1 MTAPEQTMSVTVRFA
16 PSPTGKIHVG
26 NLRTALFNWLFARKH
41 GGRFILRL
49 DDTDKARS
57 TEAFANG
64 IIADL
69 AWIGIEPDAIF
80 RQSARFD
87 RYEAAA
93 QKLIENKRLYPAFE
107 SPEELERRR
116 KRQLGRG
123 LPPVYDRAAL
133 KLTGDERAALAAEGK
148 TPHWRF
154 LLNNFDSDPFQPRA
168 TTVKFEDLCRGEQAV
183 DLAAVSDP
191 VLRRADGAWLYT
203 LPSVVDDIDM
213 GVTHVIRG
221 EDHVTNAGV
230 QIDIFHALGAGAPVF
245 AHHNLLADT
254 SGQGLSKRLGA
265 LSVEGLRDAGYEPMA
280 VAAIAVLI
288 GTSLPVEPVA
298 SLDDLAARFDLSL
311 VSRTPARF
319 DEAEL
324 RGLNMKTLARTEY
337 AEVGDRLAGLGVG
350 GGEAFWLAV
359 RGNLEVLREAADW
372 WQVVD
377 GPVTPV
383 IEDEALAGEA
393 LKLLPPEPWD
403 HDTWSRWTGAVKQ
416 ATGKGGKALFHPLR
430 LAITARP
437 SGPELRQLLP
447 LIGRKRISDRLSGHR
462 A

>member
-1 MTAPEQTMSVTVRFA
+1 MSVTVRFA
-16 PSPTGKIHVG
+16 PSPTGRIHVG
-26 NLRTALFNWLFARKH
+26 NLRTALFNWLYAKRH

-57 TEAFANG
+57 TEAFAEG

-69 AWIGIEPDAIF
+69 AWIGIRPDAVF
-80 RQSARFD
+80 RQSERFD

-93 QKLIENKRLYPAFE
+93 RKLIENKRLYPAFE

-116 KRQLGRG
+116 KRQMGRG

-133 KLTGDERAALAAEGK
+133 KLSDQEVAALEAEGR

-154 LLNNFDSDPFQPRA
+154 LLGNFETDPFQPRTA
-168 TTVKFEDLCRGEQAV
+168 TVTFEDLCRGEQSV

-230 QIDIFHALGAGAPVF
+230 QIDIFHALGADAPVF

-265 LSVEGLRDAGYEPMA
+265 LSVAGLREAGYEPEA

-288 GTSLPVEPVA
+288 GTSLPVEPIEG
-298 SLDDLAARFDLSL
+298 LDDLASRFDLSV
-311 VSRTPARF
+311 VSRAPARF

-324 RGLNMKTLARTEY
+324 RGLNMKTLARADY
-337 AEVGDRLAGLGVG
+337 SQVSDRLAALGVG

-372 WQVVD
+372 WQIVT
-377 GPVTPV
+377 GPVQPV
-383 IEDEALAGEA
+383 IEDEALAADA
-393 LKLLPPEPWD
+393 LRLLPPEPWD
-403 HDTWSRWTGAVKQ
+403 LETWGQWTGAVKE
-416 ATGKGGKALFHPLR
+416 ASGKGGKALFHPLR
-430 LAITARP
+430 MAITARP

-447 LIGRKRISDRLSGHR
+447 LIGRTRISDRLSGR
-462 A
+462 PA